1 MTHAEG
7 TWDLDSLQAIT
18 LRHQPASGN
27 RTLKIQKKNMWII
40 AKVSLTATRSVYTA
54 FLASS
59 LKDDPAR

>member
-27 RTLKIQKKNMWII
+27 RTLKIQKK
-40 AKVSLTATRSVYTA
+40 KKKTRGSLPK
-54 FLASS
+54 FH
-59 LKDDPAR
+59 